1 MRYKLI
7 ILFLF
12 YHIVSF
18 SQDEIYFYKDVDN
31 TLTLKNVK
39 EKEFVLLKDQINEGY
54 TNATY
59 WFKIPAN
66 QTKTKYI
73 FRFSYDRY
81 NEATLYQG
89 FYQIDKL
96 PNQRYL
102 TYSFFRDYDVF
113 IKIKPKLHSTF
124 PIEFNTEEISLLNQK
139 HQLIFNCFYYGI
151 AFLIILYNF
160 FYYIL
165 FKDDAFLFYSLFSG
179 FMCFGIFTMDGMLN
193 FYNLSEG
200 LKDFIMV
207 LNYILMVYFSSKFVN
222 SYLSLD
228 CYYPKLKKY
237 SYIIGALIVVMGT
250 LYLTLK
256 NYYFLL
262 TLSILVFSLIF
273 TYWIASILLFNKNI
287 YTKILV
293 FAESLLLFSAIDF
306 FILKFIGITVV
317 NIDSISIKI
326 GAFFEMIIL
335 SFGVLYRMKMLIKEN
350 DFMKN
355 EIINYSREI
364 EVLSVNTKDD
374 SNSHSIGNL
383 SIREKEIFDLIVLG
397 KSNKIIAD
405 DLNISIN
412 TVKFHVKNIYGKLNI
427 KSRKEVLKI

>member
-59 WFKIPAN
+59 WFKIPAY

-124 PIEFNTEEISLLNQK
+124 PIEFNTDEISLLNQK
-139 HQLIFNCFYYGI
+139 HQLIFNCFY
-151 AFLIILYNF
+151 
-160 FYYIL
+160 
-165 FKDDAFLFYSLFSG
+165 
-179 FMCFGIFTMDGMLN
+179 
-193 FYNLSEG
+193 
-200 LKDFIMV
+200 
-207 LNYILMVYFSSKFVN
+207 SS
-222 SYLSLD
+222 
-228 CYYPKLKKY
+228 
-237 SYIIGALIVVMGT
+237 
-250 LYLTLK
+250 
-256 NYYFLL
+256 
-262 TLSILVFSLIF
+262 
-273 TYWIASILLFNKNI
+273 FN
-287 YTKILV
+287 
-293 FAESLLLFSAIDF
+293 
-306 FILKFIGITVV
+306 
-317 NIDSISIKI
+317 
-326 GAFFEMIIL
+326 
-335 SFGVLYRMKMLIKEN
+335 
-350 DFMKN
+350 
-355 EIINYSREI
+355 
-364 EVLSVNTKDD
+364 
-374 SNSHSIGNL
+374 
-383 SIREKEIFDLIVLG
+383 
-397 KSNKIIAD
+397 
-405 DLNISIN
+405 
-412 TVKFHVKNIYGKLNI
+412 
-427 KSRKEVLKI
+427 